1 MNTTKALLIGVSA
14 SLALTLLAS
23 LAKADNQSIED
34 FCVARAD
41 KCDVYTTLQNMA
53 EFEKS
58 AFLGGKFLWA
68 WNHGAPVYDKTAINQ
83 RGEK

>member
-1 MNTTKALLIGVSA
+1 MNTTKALLIGVLA

-34 FCVARAD
+34 FCAARAD
-41 KCDVYTTLQNMA
+41 MCDTYTALQNMA

-58 AFLGGKFLWA
+58 AFLGGKLLWT
-68 WNHGAPVYDKTAINQ
+68 WNHGASVNDKTAINR
-83 RGEK
+83 RGKK